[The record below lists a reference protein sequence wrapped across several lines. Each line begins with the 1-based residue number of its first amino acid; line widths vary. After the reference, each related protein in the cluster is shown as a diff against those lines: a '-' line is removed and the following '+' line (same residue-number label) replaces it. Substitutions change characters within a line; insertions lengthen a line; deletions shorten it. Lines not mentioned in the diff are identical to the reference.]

1 MVFEKCLVQPVNAT
15 EATSVKKADSLSRLF
30 AMMQPSSGRSPLPR
44 QLLCAP
50 ETTLTPIST
59 DKDKEGPTTDKPVLP
74 EPDLDQERFQ
84 ARREELIL
92 RYPETHML
100 RYHFFFLLL
109 ILLFGVVACAS
120 GHSR

>member
-92 RYPETHML
+92 RYPETHHFL
-100 RYHFFFLLL
+100 FFFSYYLQ
-109 ILLFGVVACAS
+109 LLFGGVACAS